1 MQMFLNCFK
10 HKRKVKKDACAG
22 HPLLELTHIKAFL
35 HFFKCEV
42 SFFRLL
48 AMVFSLLDKEPL
60 KKRLE

>member
-22 HPLLELTHIKAFL
+22 DPLLELTHIKAFL

>member
-10 HKRKVKKDACAG
+10 HKRKVKKDACAE